1 VERIMA
7 RVTLITENGPHLD
20 SEQSETFDW
29 VVESRGKMIRPFEVL
44 LHTPDIARSIA
55 ELGAKIRFSSTLP
68 DADRELVIL
77 TVGVTHGCAFVWDS
91 HIDLAR
97 SVGVRP
103 EALEAL
109 SSGED
114 DGLGDHELLLISAS
128 RSLCRSG
135 GVSDAQFAGLVAA
148 YGERGAVD
156 YCATVGYYT
165 MLGFVMGATEAC

>member
-1 VERIMA
+1 MA
-7 RVTLITENGPHLD
+7 RVPLITEKGPHLD
-20 SEQSETFDW
+20 EEQSTTFDW

-68 DADRELVIL
+68 DVDRELVIL

-97 SVGVRP
+97 TFGVRQ
-103 EALEAL
+103 EALDAL
-109 SSGED
+109 TAGGD
-114 DGLGDHELLLISAS
+114 AGLDDHELLLVSS
-128 RSLCRSG
+128 TRSLCRTG
-135 GVSDAQFAGLVAA
+135 GVSDDQFSGLVAA
-148 YGERGAVD
+148 YGQRGAVD

>member
-1 VERIMA
+1 MA
-7 RVTLITENGPHLD
+7 RVPLITEKGPHLD
-20 SEQSETFDW
+20 TEQSETFDW

-77 TVGVTHGCAFVWDS
+77 TVGITHGCAFVWDS
-91 HIDLAR
+91 HVDLAR

-103 EALEAL
+103 EALAAL
-109 SSGED
+109 PDGD
-114 DGLGDHELLLISAS
+114 DAALDARELLLVAAT
-128 RSLCRSG
+128 RSLCRTG
-135 GVSDAQFAGLVAA
+135 GVSDEQFAGLLDL
-148 YGERGAVD
+148 YGQRGAVD

-165 MLGFVMGATEAC
+165 MLGFVMGATQAC